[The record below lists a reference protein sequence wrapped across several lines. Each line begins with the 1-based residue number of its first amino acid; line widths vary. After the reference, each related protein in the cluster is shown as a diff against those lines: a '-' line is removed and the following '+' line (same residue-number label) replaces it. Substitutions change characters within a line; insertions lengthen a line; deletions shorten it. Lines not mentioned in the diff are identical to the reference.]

1 MWNRGFRLLNS
12 YRGVIVFSGL
22 KYLEIII
29 TALTT
34 FFLAEMIGPTEMGK
48 AIPVLLY
55 ITYSSYLSLGVNQV
69 IIKKYE
75 EFCEKEKS
83 LEFLNVNLQ
92 YHFLISIITI
102 ILAYIFIDVKFAFLT
117 GLISAAT
124 ILRSYFMAYFRVK
137 NEIYRLN
144 KNNLIFSILLLLSV
158 FILVENWFDYLFYWA
173 VSLWISVFIYLF
185 DARKLLIVLL
195 QKHIFS
201 INLNQTTF
209 ILKQGIRLA
218 LLGLITTFLLT
229 FDRIIISNTDLS
241 LEAKGTYQLA
251 DYFGK
256 AFYMICTTILFYYYP
271 KLLNALRKD
280 YDFMLKYIRF
290 IKYGTI
296 AILPISILSMITI
309 NLIQNF
315 YFKTYIDLEW
325 YVSYNLILKMIVLL
339 SSLIATIYIAMDS
352 EYLFAKTNV
361 YLMIGVI
368 SLIGY
373 ILLFNFSNTYMIA
386 GACLLFLFLTLIFQY
401 RTTIKLLKR
410 KSFE

>member
-1 MWNRGFRLLNS
+1 
-12 YRGVIVFSGL
+12 
-22 KYLEIII
+22 
-29 TALTT
+29 
-34 FFLAEMIGPTEMGK
+34 MGK

-241 LEAKGTYQLA
+241 LEAKGTYQ
-251 DYFGK
+251 
-256 AFYMICTTILFYYYP
+256 
-271 KLLNALRKD
+271 
-280 YDFMLKYIRF
+280 
-290 IKYGTI
+290 
-296 AILPISILSMITI
+296 
-309 NLIQNF
+309 
-315 YFKTYIDLEW
+315 
-325 YVSYNLILKMIVLL
+325 
-339 SSLIATIYIAMDS
+339 
-352 EYLFAKTNV
+352 
-361 YLMIGVI
+361 
-368 SLIGY
+368 
-373 ILLFNFSNTYMIA
+373 
-386 GACLLFLFLTLIFQY
+386 
-401 RTTIKLLKR
+401 
-410 KSFE
+410 